1 MTEPFPL
8 TFAILNPKKQGY
20 APTPAS
26 LSRAKIPGGWLLYA
40 TTAVDSPSLVFVPD
54 PNHEW
59 DGASL
64 P

>member
-1 MTEPFPL
+1 MTDPLPL
-8 TFAILNPKKQGY
+8 TFTNLNPRKQGY
-20 APTPAS
+20 APTPSS
-26 LSRAKIPGGWLLYA
+26 LSRAKVSGGWLLYA
-40 TTAVDSPSLVFVPD
+40 TTAGDAASLVFVPD